1 MQINSI
7 TSLPKIAEVPGSSK
21 INENSGVSFGD
32 FLQNAI
38 NETNSLQLESTQLTE
53 DFLTG
58 KTDDIHSVMIAGEK
72 ANLALQ
78 FTMQVR
84 NKVVDAYKEVM
95 NMQV

>member
-21 INENSGVSFGD
+21 TNETNNVSFGD

-38 NETNSLQLESTQLTE
+38 NETNNLQLESTQITE

-84 NKVVDAYKEVM
+84 NKVVDAYKEIM

>member
-21 INENSGVSFGD
+21 ANETNGVSFGD
-32 FLQNAI
+32 FLQNAM
-38 NETNSLQLESTQLTE
+38 NETNNLQLESTQLTE

-84 NKVVDAYKEVM
+84 NKVVDAYKEIM

>member
-21 INENSGVSFGD
+21 TSESKGVSFGD

-38 NETNSLQLESTQLTE
+38 NETNNLQLESTQITE

-84 NKVVDAYKEVM
+84 NKVVDAYKEIM

>member
-7 TSLPKIAEVPGSSK
+7 ASLPKIAEVPGSSK
-21 INENSGVSFGD
+21 INETKGSNFGD

-38 NETNSLQLESTQLTE
+38 NETNTLQLESTQLTE

-84 NKVVDAYKEVM
+84 NKVVDAYKEIM